1 MDFGTDLR
9 RARFNYGQLLN
20 ALLGTGVL
28 TTAEETRCR
37 EILTAGDPAA
47 TRAWA
52 EALTALLIDA
62 ARLQVVDRLPEG
74 DLDRLRLLEPRSGF
88 RYAIRLRRRRLP
100 PGFELVHLPVEP
112 EPGFRFDYRLLL
124 QLLTDQERLVMID
137 RVASPRELLEQMEA
151 TIRAAMG
158 VDQAIFRPISQP
170 SIGPVWIE
178 TALPPPVLP
187 EEQLAGLA
195 GSRDHMIH
203 APDLSLVR
211 PPAGVEPRD
220 GSGLWIGIGDAARA
234 WTGVIEITSREREHF
249 SRDRIA
255 MAEILAVRFEAM
267 LTSSVRLQ
275 SLTLIDYLTGLYN
288 RAYFE
293 DQFEKQLSFAQRRE
307 QSLALLLIDIDFFRN
322 FNTKYG
328 LDGGDRALVTV
339 ACVLKQ
345 ELRSS
350 DTIARYGGEEF
361 VVLLG
366 APISPEEARTIA
378 ERLRSKVEA
387 EKIPM
392 PDLEG
397 GETIETIRISIGG
410 ALFSQD
416 GRVGK
421 ELWLAA
427 NRMLLRA
434 KATGR
439 NRVLFVGD

>member
-1 MDFGTDLR
+1 MR
-9 RARFNYGQLLN
+9 RVPFSHSQLLN
-20 ALLGTGVL
+20 ALLGVGIL
-28 TTAEETRCR
+28 SAAEEARVR
-37 EILTAGDPAA
+37 EVLFAGDPAA
-47 TRAWA
+47 ARSWA
-52 EALTALLIDA
+52 ETLTAILVDTG
-62 ARLQVVDRLPEG
+62 RVRVVERRPEG
-74 DLDRLRLLEPRSGF
+74 ERDWLRLLEPRSGF
-88 RYAIRLRRRRLP
+88 RFSLRLRRHRLP
-100 PGFELVHLPVEP
+100 AGFEMVPLPVEP
-112 EPGFRFDYRLLL
+112 QPGFHFDYQLLM

-137 RVASPRELLEQMEA
+137 RVASPRELLERMEQ
-151 TIRAAMG
+151 TIQSALGADS
-158 VDQAIFRPISQP
+158 VLFRPISQP

-178 TALPPPVLP
+178 TELPPPILP
-187 EEQLAGLA
+187 EDRLAELA
-195 GSRDHMIH
+195 GSRDHLIH
-203 APDLSLVR
+203 APDLSIVR
-211 PPAGVEPRD
+211 PPDGVVPRAG
-220 GSGLWIGIGDAARA
+220 SAIWIGIGDAARA
-234 WTGVIEITSREREHF
+234 WTGVIEITSRERARF

-255 MAEILAVRFEAM
+255 MAEILAVRFEAL

-293 DQFEKQLSFAQRRE
+293 DQFERQLSVAQRRE
-307 QSLALLLIDIDFFRN
+307 QGMALLIIDIDFFRN

-361 VVLLG
+361 AVLLG
-366 APISPEEARTIA
+366 APVSPDEARTIA

-387 EKIPM
+387 EQIPM

-397 GETIETIRISIGG
+397 GETVETIRISIGG
-410 ALFSQD
+410 ALFAQD

-421 ELWLAA
+421 DLWQAA

>member
-1 MDFGTDLR
+1 MALR
-9 RARFNYGQLLN
+9 RVPFSYSQYLN
-20 ALLGTGVL
+20 ALLGIGILSAGEEARVRDTLFSGDPSAARSWADTL
-28 TTAEETRCR
+28 TT
-37 EILTAGDPAA
+37 I
-47 TRAWA
+47 
-52 EALTALLIDA
+52 LIDSG
-62 ARLQVVDRLPEG
+62 RLRVVERTPEG
-74 DLDRLRLLEPRSGF
+74 ETDRLRLLEPRSGF
-88 RYAIRLRRRRLP
+88 RCSLRLRRLRLP
-100 PGFELVHLPVEP
+100 PGFEMVQLPIEP
-112 EPGFRFDYRLLL
+112 EPGFQFDYQLLL
-124 QLLTDQERLVMID
+124 QLLTDQERLVSID
-137 RVASPRELLEQMEA
+137 RVASPRELLERMQQ
-151 TIRAAMG
+151 TIRTALGADS
-158 VDQAIFRPISQP
+158 VLFRPISQP
-170 SIGPVWIE
+170 SIGPVWID
-178 TALPPPVLP
+178 TTLPPPLVP
-187 EEQLAGLA
+187 EDRLAELA
-195 GSRDHMIH
+195 GSRDHLIH
-203 APDLSLVR
+203 APDLAIVR
-211 PPAGVEPRD
+211 PPAGVDRQE
-220 GSGLWIGIGDAARA
+220 GSGVWIGIGDAARA
-234 WTGVIEITSREREHF
+234 WTGVIEILSRERGRF

-255 MAEILAVRFEAM
+255 VAEILALRFEAL

-293 DQFEKQLSFAQRRE
+293 DQFEKQLSVAQRRE
-307 QSLALLLIDIDFFRN
+307 QGLALLIIDIDLFRD

-345 ELRSS
+345 ELRNS

-366 APISPEEARTIA
+366 SPITPEEARTIA
-378 ERLRSKVEA
+378 ERLRSKVES
-387 EKIPM
+387 EQIPM